1 MSQPFTIGVLGGMG
15 PRATV
20 EFEQRLIDSLEGS
33 DQEMPRIITVNDG
46 SIWDRTEYLIGQGND
61 PLEQL
66 IPGARLLRKAGVDVV
81 CLPCNT
87 AHAGGILA
95 RLQAVVPLPVID
107 MPAACVARALSLD
120 VKRLLVI
127 GTEGTRSASVY
138 QSRAGRAEVC
148 ALDDQQ
154 QVSATK
160 LIAVIKSG
168 QSIDRQLLQS
178 LVETIEGNGCDGV
191 VLACTELSLVKEEL
205 ETMVGEN
212 IKIIDSVDE
221 LVRRCKVL
229 YNEQK
234 EYIYDAR

>member
-20 EFEQRLIDSLEGS
+20 EFEQRLIASLEGS

-46 SIWDRTEYLIGQGND
+46 SIWDRTEYLIGRGND

-87 AHAGGILA
+87 AHAASILA

-107 MPAACVARALSLD
+107 MPAACVARALSLT
-120 VKRLLVI
+120 VRRLLII

-138 QSRAGRAEVC
+138 QSRAGRAEVR
-148 ALDDQQ
+148 ALTDQQ
-154 QVSATK
+154 QESATK
-160 LIAVIKSG
+160 LIAAIKSG
-168 QSIDRQLLQS
+168 QSIDRQLLQP
-178 LVETIEGNGCDGV
+178 LVEAIEESDCDGI
-191 VLACTELSLVKEEL
+191 VLACTELSLVKEQL
-205 ETMVGEN
+205 EAMVGDS